1 MRIDGSG
8 SMSGEEFGPYRLLA
22 RLGAGGMGEVWR
34 ARDTRT
40 DREVAI
46 KRLRPALAGDPSFVA
61 GFRREAALAAKL
73 NVAGE
78 TATPEAKAP
87 KATAEPKAKAEAA
100 DGSEDENESA
110 AEDTEGGD
118 EA

>member
-1 MRIDGSG
+1 MPRGMCIDGSG

-46 KRLRPALAGDPSFVA
+46 KRLSTHDSGPPWV
-61 GFRREAALAAKL
+61 
-73 NVAGE
+73 
-78 TATPEAKAP
+78 ATP
-87 KATAEPKAKAEAA
+87 
-100 DGSEDENESA
+100 SA
-110 AEDTEGGD
+110 
-118 EA
+118 

>member
-1 MRIDGSG
+1 MRRGARIDGSG

-61 GFRREAALAAKL
+61 GFRR
-73 NVAGE
+73 
-78 TATPEAKAP
+78 
-87 KATAEPKAKAEAA
+87 
-100 DGSEDENESA
+100 
-110 AEDTEGGD
+110 
-118 EA
+118 